1 MGNTSNNNKIAPTL
15 SCSSKCMADALPM
28 GGILSCDMLSP
39 HVLEKTY
46 MFDIGTSRKSYVN
59 YVQQKIMQHAKKLA
73 L

>member
-1 MGNTSNNNKIAPTL
+1 
-15 SCSSKCMADALPM
+15 MADALPM